1 MSICL
6 RNSQAKEK
14 AAQFKN
20 FKASCSSLTLTN
32 SQSRDRVRFEVIKT
46 LLTILN
52 KKELYFPNQVLKPQI
67 HKKFSLN
74 YFCIFFCRNLSRS

>member
-20 FKASCSSLTLTN
+20 YKASCKNLALMSSLN
-32 SQSRDRVRFEVIKT
+32 RDKVRFEAIKT
-46 LLTILN
+46 LLTIPN
-52 KKELYFPNQVLKPQI
+52 KKELYFLNQLLKLQM
-67 HKKFSLN
+67 HKKFSFN
-74 YFCIFFCRNLSRS
+74 YFCIFFCHSLSRS